1 MKCFATFLLLLA
13 FCEKCL
19 SIVCLSNGR
28 IRSPRHFHPV
38 KHIDLRSHGGDILL
52 LRQSLTELLLIDNDS
67 ISYDSATETDTFYES
82 STDSSNNIV
91 EEIRNDISAQ
101 PIKLK
106 SFTSESPVAPF
117 APPAGLMSKSFLLL
131 NSVAIIW
138 GTQHVVIKTALES
151 FPAPSVLNFWRFT
164 LSFLLF
170 LPAFISVLVRNVLCD
185 TSALLAECSIPNSI
199 PNATTE
205 LE

>member
-1 MKCFATFLLLLA
+1 MKYFATCLLLLA

-19 SIVCLSNGR
+19 SIVSLSNGR
-28 IRSPRHFHPV
+28 IRSPRYFHPV
-38 KHIDLRSHGGDILL
+38 KPIDLRSHGGDILL
-52 LRQSLTELLLIDNDS
+52 LRQSLMELPLIDNDS
-67 ISYDSATETDTFYES
+67 ISYDSATETDIFYES
-82 STDSSNNIV
+82 STDSSDSIA

-101 PIKLK
+101 PINLK
-106 SFTSESPVAPF
+106 SFTGESPVAPF
-117 APPAGLMSKSFLLL
+117 APPAALMSKSFLLL

-170 LPAFISVLVRNVLCD
+170 LPAFISVLVRNVLYS
-185 TSALLAECSIPNSI
+185 TSYRMFCF
-199 PNATTE
+199 
-205 LE
+205 